1 MKTQKKK
8 ISQWFIMCDK
18 CHKIIGKKYAKSI
31 SNHMRKE
38 VLEDVLRI
46 LGTECKECL
55 DLRGNSKKLT
65 SVIKKDDNE

>member
-46 LGTECKECL
+46 LEQNKDSFKNDIEFEWVK
-55 DLRGNSKKLT
+55 SKLQEQGK
-65 SVIKKDDNE
+65 